1 MEPSGERSVKPK
13 VTMEYRNTE
22 NLDEFIKELKGI
34 YLEIEMSKKDADEE
48 LTETKR
54 NFLRFMEKYN
64 QDPQRAH
71 PQLAMRKSLIGTRR
85 S

>member
-1 MEPSGERSVKPK
+1 MEPLGERSK

-22 NLDEFIKELKGI
+22 NLDEFIKELQGI
-34 YLEIEMSKKDADEE
+34 YPEIEMSKKDADEE

-54 NFLRFMEKYN
+54 NFLPWRRATRI
-64 QDPQRAH
+64 QRE
-71 PQLAMRKSLIGTRR
+71 LIL